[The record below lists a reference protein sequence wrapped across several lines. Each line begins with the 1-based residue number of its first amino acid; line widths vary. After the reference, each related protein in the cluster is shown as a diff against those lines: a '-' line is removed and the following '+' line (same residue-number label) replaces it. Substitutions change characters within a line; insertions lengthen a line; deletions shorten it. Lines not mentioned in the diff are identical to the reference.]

1 MQNIIK
7 NLLLI
12 TGAVTIKM
20 GKEPRVRL
28 RKFPLPAT
36 QDPYSFHIR
45 MAVLRKKF
53 QDFGLKT
60 APLSSPKPSS
70 ARRVTRNSLG
80 DGWFPTEETLL
91 RAPKKS
97 HGQGVWTCKL
107 VKNKPRVRLSF
118 SSVSRPKI
126 PSLTLVRPK
135 GGKRWAPLRKDSTS
149 STDMGYR
156 SIPPKLPLLSKT
168 TFSGPS

>member
-1 MQNIIK
+1 
-7 NLLLI
+7 
-12 TGAVTIKM
+12 M

-45 MAVLRKKF
+45 MAALRKKF
-53 QDFGLKT
+53 QEFGLKT

-118 SSVSRPKI
+118 SSVN
-126 PSLTLVRPK
+126 SLSHSGAAKRRKTL
-135 GGKRWAPLRKDSTS
+135 G
-149 STDMGYR
+149 
-156 SIPPKLPLLSKT
+156 PPEEGLNILHRYGL
-168 TFSGPS
+168 